1 MQRGSNKD
9 IGAIGLAS
17 ILIMIVVV
25 ASASYGVYS
34 WYSSTQEKE
43 SIPFLIVEDGDM
55 ISVDYIGFFEDDRVF
70 DTSIEDVAKND
81 AAYPKSLSFQLRSE
95 GGYKPLEFTVG
106 TGQMI
111 KGFDEGAVGMWINQT
126 KEITI
131 PPEEGYGASDPNKI
145 EIASLIEEVPIKV
158 IMNKTVFLDTF
169 GAEAK
174 IEISLK
180 DPTWRWNITVFDVSD
195 ENVTYYNEPEM
206 NMIINPQSA
215 WDSKVIQIDSSANG
229 GDGLIIVKHLLDD
242 KDANKI
248 IAHDQGGQFIV
259 INVDVEAGT
268 FTKDY
273 NREVVGKTLIFRVTI
288 RTITKP

>member
-17 ILIMIVVV
+17 ILIIIVVV
-25 ASASYGVYS
+25 AGASYGVYS
-34 WYSSTQEKE
+34 WYSSTQITEPT
-43 SIPFLIVEDGDM
+43 PFLIVEDGDM
-55 ISVDYIGFFEDDRVF
+55 ISVDYIGFFDDDRIF
-70 DTSIEDVAKND
+70 DTSIEDIAKND

-106 TGQMI
+106 KGQMI
-111 KGFDEGAVGMWINQT
+111 KGFDEGVVGMWINQT
-126 KEITI
+126 KKITI
-131 PPEEGYGASDPNKI
+131 TLEEGYGASDLNKI
-145 EIASLIEEVPIKV
+145 EIASLIEEVPIIV
-158 IMNKTVFLDTF
+158 SMNKTVFSDTF
-169 GAEAK
+169 GAEA
-174 IEISLK
+174 EDGISLK

-195 ENVTYYNEPEM
+195 EDVIYRNDPEM
-206 NMIINPQSA
+206 NMTINPQSA

-229 GDGLIIVKHLLDD
+229 GDGLIKVKHLLDD
-242 KDANKI
+242 KDANKT
-248 IAHDQGGQFIV
+248 IAHDERGQFIV
-259 INVDVEAGT
+259 INVDVEDGT

>member
-17 ILIMIVVV
+17 ILIIIVVV
-25 ASASYGVYS
+25 AGASYGVYS

-55 ISVDYIGFFEDDRVF
+55 ISVDYIGFFDDDRVF
-70 DTSIEDVAKND
+70 DTSIEDIAKND

-106 TGQMI
+106 KGQMI
-111 KGFDEGAVGMWINQT
+111 KGFDEGVVGMWINQT

-131 PPEEGYGASDPNKI
+131 TPEEGYGASDPNKI
-145 EIASLIEEVPIKV
+145 EIASLIEEVPIIV
-158 IMNKTVFLDTF
+158 NMNKTVFSDMF
-169 GAEAK
+169 GAEA
-174 IEISLK
+174 EEWISLK
-180 DPTWRWNITVFDVSD
+180 DPTWRWNITVFDV
-195 ENVTYYNEPEM
+195 
-206 NMIINPQSA
+206 
-215 WDSKVIQIDSSANG
+215 KVIQIDSSANG
-229 GDGLIIVKHLLDD
+229 GDGLIKVKHLLDD
-242 KDANKI
+242 KDANKT
-248 IAHDQGGQFIV
+248 IAYDEGGQFIV
-259 INVDVEAGT
+259 INVDVEEGT